1 MVTRLF
7 PLLVAE
13 SECGLYELV
22 RTSKEEYELR
32 MFFDGRC
39 RKAKYNIGE
48 GVMEVLEILEILAAP
63 GKVVFRAGTRAANL

>member
-48 GVMEVLEILEILAAP
+48 RVMEVLELLAAP
-63 GKVVFRAGTRAANL
+63 GKVVFRDGTRAANL